1 MVRRQNIDKG
11 KVKYEEFRLT
21 SPLSTL
27 DSPSCKDTVLL
38 VGTGGKNFTH
48 INEIIFFP
56 LVLITLVGD
65 CFKKKKTTNN
75 NKKKQA
81 NMTCETFQHEST

>member
-65 CFKKKKTTNN
+65 CFKKKKNN
-75 NKKKQA
+75 QQQQKKTSK
-81 NMTCETFQHEST
+81 HDV